1 MRQRAKTGTEHSLL
15 AVADR
20 VLESM
25 YRPGKPA
32 PTTAEL
38 RAAYPFDDRSKGS
51 PAPQIWTNRVRA
63 SPRAHAAGVRR
74 PPSNAKRIDDPS
86 KWDGATL
93 SMFGSP

>member
-1 MRQRAKTGTEHSLL
+1 MKTTELQMV
-15 AVADR
+15 AIADR

-38 RAAYPFDDRSKGS
+38 RAAYPFESRTDYSS
-51 PAPQIWTNRVRA
+51 QIWKNRVRA
-63 SPRAHAAGVRR
+63 CPRAHAAGERR
-74 PPSNAKRIDDPS
+74 PPSQAKRIEDPA

-93 SMFGSP
+93 PIFEGA